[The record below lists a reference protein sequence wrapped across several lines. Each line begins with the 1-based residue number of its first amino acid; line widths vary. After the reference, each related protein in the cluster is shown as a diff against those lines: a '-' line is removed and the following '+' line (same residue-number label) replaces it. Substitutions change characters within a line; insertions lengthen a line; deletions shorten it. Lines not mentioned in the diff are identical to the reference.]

1 MTGFKWPGRMTD
13 EVPND
18 LDAEALIELYFE
30 LEDEDEREVVLDKL
44 EAFDLPMVTEFW
56 RAAAH
61 EDDDELVRVRALAI
75 LAKRGDGE
83 ALAGL
88 RATIEDPD
96 DIIVFEEA
104 LQAVAAIESASFF
117 PTVEAIWR
125 DDSRDADE
133 RRAAMTVMEA
143 VAPAE
148 TVQAFDAFVQ
158 TLGEAATFPD
168 DQIEVVLL
176 AYLRAEHGA
185 AVPLLEAMLE
195 RLTATSRDM
204 DEDERD
210 ELLGMVREGIEL
222 LRAPA

>member
-1 MTGFKWPGRMTD
+1 MTD

-44 EAFDLPMVTEFW
+44 ETFDLPMVIEFW

-61 EDDDELVRVRALAI
+61 EDDDELVRVRALSV
-75 LAKRGDGE
+75 LAKRGDSE

-88 RATIEDPD
+88 MATIEDPD

-104 LQAVAAIESASFF
+104 LQAVAAIQGAAFF
-117 PTVEAIWR
+117 PAVEAIWR
-125 DDSRDADE
+125 DESRDADE
-133 RRAAMTVMEA
+133 RRAAMTVMES
-143 VAPAE
+143 VDPE
-148 TVQAFDAFVQ
+148 KTVQAFDAFVL

-168 DQIEVVLL
+168 DQVEVVLL
-176 AYLRAEHGA
+176 AYLRAEHVA
-185 AVPLLEAMLE
+185 AVPLLESMLE
-195 RLTATSRDM
+195 RLAASSRDM

-210 ELLGMVREGIEL
+210 ELLGMVREGIDL

>member
-1 MTGFKWPGRMTD
+1 MTD
-13 EVPND
+13 EAAND

-44 EAFDLPMVTEFW
+44 ESFDLPMVTEFW

-61 EDDDELVRVRALAI
+61 EDDDELVRVRALTV
-75 LAKRGDGE
+75 LSKRGDGE

-88 RATIEDPD
+88 KATIDDPD

-104 LQAVAAIESASFF
+104 LQAVAAIEGATFF
-117 PTVEAIWR
+117 PAVEAIWR

-133 RRAAMTVMEA
+133 RRAAMTVMES
-143 VAPAE
+143 VDAE
-148 TVQAFDAFVQ
+148 KTLRAFDAFVA
-158 TLGEAATFPD
+158 TLGDAATFPD

-176 AYLRAEHGA
+176 AYLRGEHVG
-185 AVPLLEAMLE
+185 AVPLLESMLE
-195 RLTATSRDM
+195 RLTASSRGM

-222 LRAPA
+222 LRAPTQLRP